1 MDKGREKE
9 AFVTVKIKA
18 ATAHKF
24 RIFCK
29 NNAASQSMSLHQ
41 MIQFFE
47 FNGIAPTD
55 NLGDSIAKLEGKIN
69 KRTNAIIAI
78 IKDIEKNQTKPT
90 TAMLLSLFEEKAKQE
105 KPKLVERKFV
115 KVQTDKE
122 FIEVT
127 VPKVRYERLENNMK
141 SVKKD
146 FIYVLDKVKVVNRS
160 FGKGYL
166 KLELTEGELVKFRR
180 SINHY

>member
-18 ATAHKF
+18 TTAHKF
-24 RIFCK
+24 RTFCK
-29 NNAASQSMSLHQ
+29 SNSASQSMSLLQ

-78 IKDIEKNQTKPT
+78 IKDIEKHQTKPT
-90 TAMLLSLFEEKAKQE
+90 TAM
-105 KPKLVERKFV
+105 
-115 KVQTDKE
+115 
-122 FIEVT
+122 
-127 VPKVRYERLENNMK
+127 
-141 SVKKD
+141 
-146 FIYVLDKVKVVNRS
+146 
-160 FGKGYL
+160 
-166 KLELTEGELVKFRR
+166 
-180 SINHY
+180 